1 MRTKTILIVVFFT
14 ITLTKT
20 WTQTY
25 IDTFGS
31 TIVHIDK
38 VVDST
43 HFAQTNTSGWPG
55 AWDLHWGPDN
65 QLWFSNNSRIEK
77 YNPIN
82 NNIKTLVKINKG
94 YIMGITT
101 HLDFDQQPYVYAAID
116 TGGYY
121 ATNFDHIIVYRFTY
135 NSTLDTLI
143 NAIPLLS
150 WFHQSEH
157 SGGRLLFGLDKKLY
171 VTTAEYFKEY
181 DTLFYNSGKVLR
193 VNPDGTVPIDNPK
206 TDYTY
211 TWGHRNPQG
220 ITQTSKG
227 KIIAS
232 EFGFNNDEL
241 NLIEKNYN
249 YGWWIWD
256 GDNCIANSPD
266 TCTYYYP
273 LCKHPIDIGE
283 NPPSGIDYYSHR
295 AIPSLNGII
304 EGVTG
309 NRGTQGIMAY
319 GLNESHAKVTS
330 KNRFLILKSNPST
343 CAFDRIRD
351 VCAAPNGQVYFLGH
365 DRSFKPAIYRINNPL
380 YCTGQVGL
388 VNNFN
393 DSGAGSLREA
403 IECVYDG
410 GMITFASN
418 LTNDTIQLTSG
429 PIEINKKINLTS
441 LFSSPI
447 KIKSSNNGANPLFY
461 IGQAGSLSLNNFN
474 LYATNNTSDGRI
486 IVNDG
491 VLNITDVQ
499 IIENVSYSAIGSAV
513 LNLKNA
519 KTTVNAT
526 NSIKKQ

>member
-1 MRTKTILIVVFFT
+1 MRAKAILIVFLIAT
-14 ITLTKT
+14 ILGKT
-20 WTQTY
+20 EAQTY

-31 TIVHIDK
+31 TIVHVDA
-38 VVDST
+38 VVDSA

-55 AWDLHWGPDN
+55 PWDLHWGPDN

-77 YNPIN
+77 YNPVN
-82 NNIKTLVKINKG
+82 NVIKTLAKISKG

-101 HLDFDQQPYVYAAID
+101 HLDFEEQPYVYAAID

-121 ATNFDHIIVYRFTY
+121 ASTFDHIIVYRFTY
-135 NSTLDTLI
+135 NSALDTLT
-143 NAIPLLS
+143 NAIPMLN
-150 WFHQSEH
+150 WFHISEH
-157 SGGRLLFGLDKKLY
+157 SGGRLLFGRDKKLY

-193 VNPDGTVPIDNPK
+193 VNADGTVPADNPK
-206 TDYTY
+206 ADYTY

-227 KIIAS
+227 KIITS

-256 GDNCIANSPD
+256 GDYCIASHPD

-309 NRGTQGIMAY
+309 NRGTQGIMVY
-319 GLNESHAKVTS
+319 GLNGSHAKVSS
-330 KNRFLILKSNPST
+330 KNRFLISKSNPYI
-343 CAFDRIRD
+343 CAFGRIRD
-351 VCAAPNGQVYFLGH
+351 VCTAPNGQVYFIGY
-365 DRSFKPAIYRINNPL
+365 DRTLKPAIYRINNPS

-388 VNNFN
+388 VSNFN
-393 DSGAGSLREA
+393 DSGPGSLREA
-403 IECVYDG
+403 IECAYDG
-410 GMITFASN
+410 GTISFDAN
-418 LTNDTIQLTSG
+418 LINDTIKLTSG

-441 LFSSPI
+441 PFSSPI
-447 KIKSSNNGANPLFY
+447 KIKSSNNGASPLFY
-461 IGQAGSLSLNNFN
+461 IGQFGSLSLNKFN
-474 LYATNNTSDGRI
+474 LYAANNTGDGRI
-486 IVNDG
+486 IINDG
-491 VLNITDVQ
+491 KLNLTDVQ
-499 IIENVSYSAIGSAV
+499 IIENTTSSGSAV
-513 LNLKNA
+513 LNLPNA
-519 KTTVNAT
+519 QINVNASS
-526 NSIKKQ
+526 SIKKL